1 MQAEIAGRV
10 REGGALHYRRGWQLL
25 SFLTVE
31 NSGMVYSLC
40 LPGCRATL
48 PTPPAGKADEKRLPY
63 ACDGCLLLF
72 AEPEWEAQVAVL
84 CFGFGIPH
92 LPPPWFSG

>member
-1 MQAEIAGRV
+1 MQAETAGRV

-84 CFGFGIPH
+84 LFWFWY
-92 LPPPWFSG
+92 PPPTPTMV